1 MIVRIV
7 SPGWENFTGSMGH
20 QAMFKN
26 GVSVGPLNARQIAR
40 IGSSLRI
47 VNDETG
53 EQVGPSSTMQG
64 MQLQTFNVA
73 PVLKTAR
80 QAEKE
85 FEFDRD
91 RLEAEENARK
101 KADAKALEEAKA
113 KAESEV
119 EELVVYSRAELEAIA
134 ANDGIGA
141 LRPIGDKLNV
151 KGRSISDLVNSI
163 LKAQAQLTAGE

>member
-20 QAMFKN
+20 QAMFEK

-40 IGSSLRI
+40 IGSSLKI

-53 EQVGPSSTMQG
+53 EQIGPSAMHAKLQP
-64 MQLQTFNVA
+64 QTFAVA
-73 PVLKTAR
+73 PQLKTKT
-80 QAEKE
+80 QADVEH
-85 FEFDRD
+85 EFDR
-91 RLEAEENARK
+91 RKLAEEEKARK
-101 KADAKALEEAKA
+101 EADAKALEEAQRKA
-113 KAESEV
+113 QEQV

-134 ANDGIGA
+134 GNDGIGA
-141 LRPIGDKLNV
+141 LRPIGDKLGV

-163 LKAQAQLTAGE
+163 LAAQAKLTVGE